1 MNECIFSSMH
11 KTVGGALP
19 DKLDRPPALLNPLVL
34 AYIGDTVY
42 DLYVRTY
49 LIHKTDFKAHGLH
62 VRAASHV
69 CAAAQAGALS
79 RIKDMLT
86 DEELAI
92 CRRGRNAHV
101 NTVPKNANPAD
112 YRDATGLET
121 LVGYLYL
128 SGRDERLNGL
138 MSIILKG

>member
-49 LIHKTDFKAHGLH
+49 LIHKTDFKAHG
-62 VRAASHV
+62 AARQGCVARMRRSSGE
-69 CAAAQAGALS
+69 GA
-79 RIKDMLT
+79 
-86 DEELAI
+86 
-92 CRRGRNAHV
+92 
-101 NTVPKNANPAD
+101 
-112 YRDATGLET
+112 
-121 LVGYLYL
+121 
-128 SGRDERLNGL
+128 
-138 MSIILKG
+138 

>member
-101 NTVPKNANPAD
+101 NTVPKNA
-112 YRDATGLET
+112 TGLET